1 MQHLKLTHIGVLLGV
16 LTLGAC
22 SNDDDNKKPLPV
34 VNTAPSVN
42 DIMLTTQTEVNITD
56 SLTATDK
63 EGDSLTYSLVSE
75 PSLGMVNI
83 DADGTFTYTPNKEVT
98 GTDSFTFGVSDGV
111 NSQVSAMV
119 NITIEALQ
127 VDFAQF
133 ATDAFNQAPNAEPLS
148 INGREFT
155 NKDTDINNLINSN
168 Q

>member
-1 MQHLKLTHIGVLLGV
+1 
-16 LTLGAC
+16 
-22 SNDDDNKKPLPV
+22 
-34 VNTAPSVN
+34 
-42 DIMLTTQTEVNITD
+42 
-56 SLTATDK
+56 
-63 EGDSLTYSLVSE
+63 LVSE

-83 DADGTFTYTPNKEVT
+83 DADGNFTYTPNKEVT

-133 ATDAFNQAPNAEPLS
+133 TSDAFNQAPNAEPLS
-148 INGREFT
+148 VNGREFT
-155 NKDTDINNLINSN
+155 NKDTDINNLISN

>member
-1 MQHLKLTHIGVLLGV
+1 MQHLKITHIGILLSA

-34 VNTAPSVN
+34 VNTAPSVS
-42 DIMLTTQTEVNITD
+42 DIILTTQTEVNITD

-83 DADGTFTYTPNKEVT
+83 DADGNFTYTPNKEVT

-133 ATDAFNQAPNAEPLS
+133 TSDAFNQAPNAEPLS
-148 INGREFT
+148 VNGREFT
-155 NKDTDINNLINSN
+155 NKDTDINNLISN